1 MVAKKV
7 QVVLDAGSYRLLEE
21 LAQPRA
27 GNKSFVVRE
36 ALRYFAERE
45 SIERALDASLAFRD
59 ARDAMEAG
67 IAAWRQGDV
76 VPHDRVVREQ
86 ARRRRRTR

>member
-7 QVVLDAGSYRLLEE
+7 QVVLDDGTYRLLQE

-45 SIERALDASLAFRD
+45 GIERALDASLAYRD
-59 ARDAMEAG
+59 ARDAMDAG
-67 IAAWRQGDV
+67 IAAWRRGNLI
-76 VPHDRVVREQ
+76 PHERVVRE
-86 ARRRRRTR
+86 APRRRKTR